1 MGKFTKAFKPSVA
14 FGTGVGTGA
23 AIEKTV
29 PEEDKLSVYLGLTG
43 AGMAASEAAKRKK
56 IQELLTKKLGKKA
69 AKIPLRGL
77 LGPAGLGLFAKD
89 IYDIGGP
96 AISPAMAKEL
106 GKVIEEPNLT
116 PKQYREKMAGLLL
129 KLKPPKPS
137 EAAKARKQ
145 KRKKTKE
152 RIQKGQ
158 IPKKLKGGFRASRK
172 DILKS
177 VGRKK
182 GGRVGKPKGVG
193 VAIKGFGKAM
203 KNG

>member
-1 MGKFTKAFKPSVA
+1 MGKFTKVFKPIAGFSS
-14 FGTGVGTGA
+14 GVGTGA

-29 PEEDKLSVYLGLTG
+29 PEEDKFNAYLGLSG
-43 AGMAASEAAKRKK
+43 AALAAQQAAKQKR
-56 IQELLTKKLGKKA
+56 IQKLLAKKLGQKVA
-69 AKIPLRGL
+69 TLPLKGL
-77 LGPAGLGLFAKD
+77 AGPAGLGLFAKD
-89 IYDIGGP
+89 IYDMVGP
-96 AISPAMAKEL
+96 AISSAMAKEI
-106 GKVIEEPNLT
+106 GKVIDEPNLT
-116 PKQYREKMAGLLL
+116 PKQYREKMAGLTSGL
-129 KLKPPKPS
+129 KPS

-193 VAIKGFGKAM
+193 CAVRGYGKAM
-203 KNG
+203 KRGK